1 MDETYQIEFHDDH
14 LFVELRPNYVPA
26 VSQDEIWERVRNA
39 CDEHKT
45 CRVLVEGKLP
55 ESDRPPI
62 AIVQAGKKAAMIPNL
77 WLAFNFDDFE
87 ETENT
92 KLYEVVATSEGVR
105 AKFFTDRETALK
117 WLRANA
123 PR

>member
-14 LFVELRPNYVPA
+14 LFVELRSNYVPA
-26 VSQDEIWERVRNA
+26 VSQDEIWGLVRKA
-39 CDEHKT
+39 CDENKT
-45 CRVLVEGKLP
+45 CRVLVEGILP

-62 AIVQAGKKAAMIPNL
+62 AIVQAGKKAATIPNL

-117 WLRANA
+117 WLRSNA
-123 PR
+123 PA